1 MWFRGFASLRT
12 STTAQPEELMT
23 AEVLAPLEPTPTEP
37 PSKRR
42 RGPLSPLARYMLVRV
57 ALIIPMLWV
66 LVTMVFLLMR
76 VIGDPVTAAQ
86 GGRLNAEQIAERKH
100 AAGLDRPMLT
110 QYWEYLTGLLHGDFG
125 TTLTDHRPISE
136 ILIEYGAATLEL
148 SFWALLVAFTVGIPL
163 GRLAARYRDRLPDV
177 LLRLFAI
184 LVYAAPV
191 FFVGL
196 LLKLAFT
203 PFGWPSSGR
212 SSTQTELI
220 LDNVEPHTNIMIVDA
235 LLWGDPGIILEV
247 LQYAVLP
254 AIALGLLTGGVFLR
268 LVRINLL
275 QTLRMDYVTAA
286 RARGVSERRVVRKH
300 AFRNALVP
308 VVTVMGMQVA
318 LLLAGAVLTE
328 TTFEWKGIGY
338 ELTQYL
344 KARDFLAVQ
353 GIVTAIAVIVCVAS
367 LLIDA
372 IVALV
377 DPRVRF

>member
-1 MWFRGFASLRT
+1 M
-12 STTAQPEELMT
+12 TTD
-23 AEVLAPLEPTPTEP
+23 VLAPSSAADPE
-37 PSKRR
+37 RR
-42 RGPLSPLARYMLVRV
+42 SNRTRLRSPLARYLLVRF

-66 LVTMVFLLMR
+66 LLTMVFVLMR
-76 VIGDPVTAAQ
+76 VIGDPITAAQ
-86 GGRLNAEQIAERKH
+86 GGRLSTAQIAERKRE
-100 AAGLDRPMLT
+100 AGLDRPLLT
-110 QYWEYLTGLLHGDFG
+110 QYWEYLSGLVRGDFG
-125 TTLTDHRPISE
+125 TTLTDHRAISG
-136 ILIEYGAATLEL
+136 IITEYGAATLEL
-148 SFWALLVAFTVGIPL
+148 SFWALLVAFAIGVPL
-163 GRLAARYRDRLPDV
+163 GRVAANHRDRWPDV

-212 SSTQTELI
+212 SSTQTQLV
-220 LDNVEPHTNIMIVDA
+220 LDNVHPHTNIMILDA
-235 LLWGDPGIILEV
+235 LLWGDFSIILEV
-247 LQYAVLP
+247 LQHAVLP
-254 AIALGLLTGGVFLR
+254 AIALGLLTGGIFLR

-286 RARGVSERRVVRKH
+286 RARGVSERRVVGKH

-308 VVTVMGMQVA
+308 VVTVMGMQIA

-328 TTFEWKGIGY
+328 TTFEWDGIGY
-338 ELTQYL
+338 VLTQYL

-353 GIVTAIAVIVCVAS
+353 GIVTAIAVVVCVAS
-367 LLIDA
+367 LIIDA
-372 IVALV
+372 IVAIV

>member
-1 MWFRGFASLRT
+1 
-12 STTAQPEELMT
+12 
-23 AEVLAPLEPTPTEP
+23 
-37 PSKRR
+37 
-42 RGPLSPLARYMLVRV
+42 MLVRV

-86 GGRLNAEQIAERKH
+86 GGRLNATQIAERKH

-110 QYWEYLTGLLHGDFG
+110 QYWEYITGLVRGDFG
-125 TTLTDHRPISE
+125 TTLTDHRPISG
-136 ILIEYGAATLEL
+136 ILTEYGAATLEL
-148 SFWALLVAFTVGIPL
+148 SFWALLVAFAVGIPL
-163 GRLAARYRDRLPDV
+163 GRIAARYRDRLPDV
-177 LLRLFAI
+177 FLRLFAI
-184 LVYAAPV
+184 LIYAAPV

-220 LDNVEPHTNIMIVDA
+220 LDNVKPHTNIMIVDA
-235 LLWGDPGIILEV
+235 ILWGDPKIILEV

-254 AIALGLLTGGVFLR
+254 AVALGLLTGGVFLR

-308 VVTVMGMQVA
+308 VVTVMGKQIA

>member
-1 MWFRGFASLRT
+1 
-12 STTAQPEELMT
+12 
-23 AEVLAPLEPTPTEP
+23 
-37 PSKRR
+37 
-42 RGPLSPLARYMLVRV
+42 
-57 ALIIPMLWV
+57 MLWV
-66 LVTMVFLLMR
+66 LVTMVFVLMR

-110 QYWEYLTGLLHGDFG
+110 QYWEYITGLVRGDFG
-125 TTLTDHRPISE
+125 TTLTDHREIST
-136 ILIEYGAATLEL
+136 ILVQYGAATLEL

-163 GRLAARYRDRLPDV
+163 GRIAARYRDKLPDV
-177 LLRLFAI
+177 ILRLFAI
-184 LVYAAPV
+184 LIYAAPV

-196 LLKLAFT
+196 LLKLVFT

-220 LDNVEPHTNIMIVDA
+220 LDNVKPHTNIMIIDA
-235 LLWGDPGIILEV
+235 LLWGDPKIILEV

-254 AIALGLLTGGVFLR
+254 AVALGLLTGGVFLR

-308 VVTVMGMQVA
+308 VVTVMGMQIA

-372 IVALV
+372 IVAIV